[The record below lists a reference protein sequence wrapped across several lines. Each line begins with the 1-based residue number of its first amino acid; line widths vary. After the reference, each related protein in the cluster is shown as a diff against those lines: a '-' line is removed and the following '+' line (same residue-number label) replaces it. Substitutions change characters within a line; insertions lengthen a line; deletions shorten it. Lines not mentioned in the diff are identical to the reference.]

1 MTFDPQNDLERA
13 LMRAANDPAAR
24 PHFYQTLLESD
35 LYAIQQGIE
44 APGEHT
50 TTTLGEGQT
59 LHIASMQ
66 NDGKEYLVMFT
77 SVPRISAVVREE
89 VSYIGMNARELLT
102 LTRGAD
108 IALNPGS
115 EYGKIF
121 TAHEVAV
128 ILGEELGAERRT
140 TEEDTEVMI
149 GQPRNYPR
157 ELADALTRFF
167 ERRKEVRRA
176 WIAHFYNPADKAP
189 PHTLLVVDAETEDW
203 DALSRDIGTVAGG
216 VTLADPPLDVMPF
229 SMKSGLADYFLK
241 ESKPFFERKAKKR
254 FGLF

>member
-13 LMRAANDPAAR
+13 LMRATNDPAAR
-24 PHFYQTLLESD
+24 PHFLQTLLESD
-35 LYAIQQGIE
+35 LYVIQEGIE
-44 APGEHT
+44 APREHT
-50 TTTLGEGQT
+50 STTLTKGQT
-59 LHIASMQ
+59 LRIASMEHE
-66 NDGKEYLVMFT
+66 GKRYLVMFT
-77 SVPRISAVVREE
+77 SVPRISAVVDQE
-89 VSYIGMNARELLT
+89 VSYVGMNARKLLT

-121 TAHEVAV
+121 DAHEVAV
-128 ILGEELGAERRT
+128 MLGDELGAERRT
-140 TEEDTEVMI
+140 TEKDTQVMI

-157 ELADALTRFF
+157 ELADALARFF

-176 WIAHFYNPADKAP
+176 WLAHFYNPADEAP
-189 PHTLLVVDAETEDW
+189 PHTLLVVDAEVTDW

-216 VTLADPPLDVMPF
+216 VPLPDPPLDIIPF
-229 SMKSGLADYFLK
+229 SPTSGFADYFLK
-241 ESKPFFERKAKKR
+241 ESKPIFERKAKKR